1 MATSAPTTAGE
12 SPRRPVEKP
21 SSTPAAAPKRGGQ
34 PLELEFGTIAIT
46 EGYAR
51 FLDRTTT
58 PAFSETLARLEM
70 IVEELSA
77 TSGRRA
83 KIATQAVVGDAS
95 AFVLQGEI
103 APFGEVYA
111 DLSGELRDFELTSV
125 NPYADAAIAW
135 FMKTGRLAV
144 KVHVKVEK
152 NQLTAENEIDV
163 KNLTVAPSREGD
175 EVKKKIGLPL
185 GMIVALITD
194 SDNAIK
200 VNVPLSGELSQLQAG
215 LGDAVWVAVRNAL
228 VNVISAPFKG
238 IGRLFKGK
246 GDTVDDLQVDPVTF
260 AAGSAEVA
268 GEMEQHLTQVADFLR
283 RAPMIKLAL
292 TSVAAPQDGESLRV
306 QELTLKIQ
314 RAQLERGL
322 PNFNAAV
329 AATFK
334 EQVPGVAPPKSA
346 DEQLAVL
353 RQREP
358 FPQVRVT
365 ELLTRRL
372 AAVRDALTKRE
383 GIPAARLVPG
393 EARPSAEPLAAGRV
407 EFEITH

>member
-1 MATSAPTTAGE
+1 VT
-12 SPRRPVEKP
+12 VEGL
-21 SSTPAAAPKRGGQ
+21 S
-34 PLELEFGTIAIT
+34 
-46 EGYAR
+46 
-51 FLDRTTT
+51 TT
-58 PAFSETLARLEM
+58 P
-70 IVEELSA
+70 
-77 TSGRRA
+77 GRRA
-83 KIATQAVVGDAS
+83 KVATQAVVGGAS
-95 AFVLQGEI
+95 AFVSQGEI

-135 FMKTGRLAV
+135 FLKTGRLAV
-144 KVHVKVEK
+144 KVHFKVEK

-185 GMIVALITD
+185 CMIVALITD
-194 SDNAIK
+194 SDNGIK

-215 LGDAVWVAVRNAL
+215 LGDAIWVAVRNAL

-246 GDTVDDLQVDPVTF
+246 GDTVDELKVDPVTF

-268 GEMEQHLTQVADFLR
+268 GEMERHLTQVADFLR

-334 EQVPGVAPPKSA
+334 ERVPGVAPPKTA

-358 FPQVRVT
+358 LPQVRVT

-372 AAVRDALTKRE
+372 AAVRDALEKRE

-393 EARPSAEPLAAGRV
+393 EAEPSADPPAAGRV
-407 EFEITH
+407 EFEITN